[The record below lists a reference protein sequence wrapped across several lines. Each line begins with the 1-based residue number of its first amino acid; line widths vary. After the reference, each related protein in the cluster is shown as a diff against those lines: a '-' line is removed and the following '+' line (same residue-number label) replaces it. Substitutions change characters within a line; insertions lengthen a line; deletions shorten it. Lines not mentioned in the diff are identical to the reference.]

1 MHEGDISLRI
11 LCVLGWTVVLWPM
24 FQWLQVKYHLYEFPR
39 TRRQIWGMVFL
50 VLIMILACGI
60 AGFVALMRNLYPDLA
75 LTYEVP
81 ILFVCFILLQWFL
94 LARLKRYYATQDLV

>member
-1 MHEGDISLRI
+1 M
-11 LCVLGWTVVLWPM
+11 
-24 FQWLQVKYHLYEFPR
+24 
-39 TRRQIWGMVFL
+39 WGIAFL
-50 VLIMILACGI
+50 LLVMILACGI
-60 AGFVALMRNLYPDLA
+60 AGFTSLMRVRYSDLM